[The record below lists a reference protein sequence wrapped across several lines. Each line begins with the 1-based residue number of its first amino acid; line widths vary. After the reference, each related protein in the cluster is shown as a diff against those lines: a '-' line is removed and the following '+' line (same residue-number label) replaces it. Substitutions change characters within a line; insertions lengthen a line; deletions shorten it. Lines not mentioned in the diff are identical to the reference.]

1 MYDNIFNAQFPARF
15 RKNNTRGDRF
25 ISKLTR
31 LNNDIRAPQ
40 LRVIDQD
47 GNQLG
52 ILSRLEAL
60 RLAEEQE
67 LDLVEISPDANPPVA
82 KIVDWGKFNY
92 QRTKQAQKN
101 KKTAKTLE
109 MKQMRFGLKISEH
122 DLGVKMKKVDGFLDA
137 GHKVKITA
145 FFRGRELAHKDL
157 GFKLAEKVI
166 NDFGDQVVVDQQP
179 QLAGKQLSFV
189 VRPSNSRLKQVQKDA
204 AAKEASAKNS
214 SGETAVAAEAVPAD
228 ASSRFSV

>member
-1 MYDNIFNAQFPARF
+1 M
-15 RKNNTRGDRF
+15 
-25 ISKLTR
+25 S
-31 LNNDIRAPQ
+31 RA
-40 LRVIDQD
+40 
-47 GNQLG
+47 
-52 ILSRLEAL
+52 EAL
-60 RLAEEQE
+60 RAAEDEG
-67 LDLVEISPDANPPVA
+67 LDLVEISPDATPPVA

-101 KKTAKTLE
+101 KKTAKSLE
-109 MKQMRFGLKISEH
+109 MKQMRFGLKISDH

-166 NDFGDQVVVDQQP
+166 ASFGDTIVVDQAP

-189 VRPSNSRLKQVQKDA
+189 VRPSASRLKEV
-204 AAKEASAKNS
+204 AKTAQNTQMAPDDGDNSADTTRVASI
-214 SGETAVAAEAVPAD
+214 
-228 ASSRFSV
+228 

>member
-1 MYDNIFNAQFPARF
+1 
-15 RKNNTRGDRF
+15 
-25 ISKLTR
+25 
-31 LNNDIRAPQ
+31 
-40 LRVIDQD
+40 
-47 GNQLG
+47 
-52 ILSRLEAL
+52 
-60 RLAEEQE
+60 

-82 KIVDWGKFNY
+82 KVVDWGKFNY

-109 MKQMRFGLKISEH
+109 MKQMRFGLKISDH

-166 NDFGDQVVVDQQP
+166 NDFGDSVVVDQAP

-189 VRPSNSRLKQVQKDA
+189 VRASTSRQKEVA
-204 AAKEASAKNS
+204 KAAKANQDKQTPATADSDVPASADT
-214 SGETAVAAEAVPAD
+214 ERVM
-228 ASSRFSV
+228 SVS

>member
-1 MYDNIFNAQFPARF
+1 M
-15 RKNNTRGDRF
+15 
-25 ISKLTR
+25 
-31 LNNDIRAPQ
+31 NNDIRASQ

-47 GNQLG
+47 GSQLG
-52 ILSRLEAL
+52 IISRSEAL
-60 RLAEEQE
+60 RLAEDQG
-67 LDLVEISPDANPPVA
+67 LDLVEISPDADPPVA

-101 KKTAKTLE
+101 KRTTKSLE
-109 MKQMRFGLKISEH
+109 MKQMRFGLKISDH

-157 GFKLAEKVI
+157 GFKIADKVI
-166 NDFGDQVVVDQQP
+166 NDFGDRIVVDQAP

-189 VRPSNSRLKQVQKDA
+189 VRASPTRLAAVEKEKRQHLKEVADA
-204 AAKEASAKNS
+204 APL
-214 SGETAVAAEAVPAD
+214 PAD
-228 ASSRFSV
+228 VRERVTVE

>member
-1 MYDNIFNAQFPARF
+1 M
-15 RKNNTRGDRF
+15 
-25 ISKLTR
+25 
-31 LNNDIRAPQ
+31 
-40 LRVIDQD
+40 
-47 GNQLG
+47 
-52 ILSRLEAL
+52 
-60 RLAEEQE
+60 
-67 LDLVEISPDANPPVA
+67 DLVEISPDANPPVA
-82 KIVDWGKFNY
+82 KVVDWGKFNY

-109 MKQMRFGLKISEH
+109 MKQMRFGLKISDH

-166 NDFGDQVVVDQQP
+166 NDFGDSVVVDQAP

-189 VRPSNSRLKQVQKDA
+189 VRASTSRQKEVA
-204 AAKEASAKNS
+204 KAAKANQDKQTPATADSDVPASADT
-214 SGETAVAAEAVPAD
+214 ERVM
-228 ASSRFSV
+228 SVS